1 MLIFSP
7 VKKEI
12 IFTSSYITH
21 VKCLARKKT
30 MYKKINANLA
40 YLHEMI
46 ATDSITDHSSIYE
59 SRKQSATY
67 YGIYS

>member
-1 MLIFSP
+1 
-7 VKKEI
+7 
-12 IFTSSYITH
+12 
-21 VKCLARKKT
+21 
-30 MYKKINANLA
+30 MYKKINANLV

-46 ATDSITDHSSIYE
+46 VTDSITDHSSIYE

>member
-1 MLIFSP
+1 
-7 VKKEI
+7 
-12 IFTSSYITH
+12 
-21 VKCLARKKT
+21 

-46 ATDSITDHSSIYE
+46 VTDSITDHNSIYE